1 MPDLKELVIKN
12 CENIIKE
19 NEVIIVKNDD
29 RYTDGMTSEIERKF
43 EHISAEKLAN
53 FMYEINNKPN
63 KYLGIWSMRNIRKIV
78 RRHSYQ

>member
-1 MPDLKELVIKN
+1 
-12 CENIIKE
+12 
-19 NEVIIVKNDD
+19 
-29 RYTDGMTSEIERKF
+29 MTSEIERKF

-78 RRHSYQ
+78 RRHSYQQHNIKSYKNIYF